1 MLEEKKPS
9 VHDRWAHLRFS
20 VIGPLLAAPPE
31 CGELAQEIRKLTE
44 KTWLH
49 PITGDP
55 VQFGFSTIERWYQ
68 RAKRAKVDPVGVLRR
83 KIRADSGQQP
93 AMGQKLKAALLDQYK
108 AHRSWSYQLHY
119 DNLAAVVA
127 ADVEIGPMPSYPTLR
142 RFMKTNGFLR
152 RRRLSSTDTAGV
164 RRAEAHL
171 DEREVRSFEAEYVHG
186 LWHLDFHH
194 GSKKVLL
201 PSGEWMT
208 PLVLGIL
215 DDRSRLAC
223 HVQWYLAET
232 AENLVHGLS
241 QAIQKRALP
250 RSLMTDNGS
259 AMIAGETVQG
269 LLRLGIVH
277 ETTLPYSA
285 YQNGKQENFWA
296 QLEGRMMAMLET
308 TKDLTL
314 PFLNE
319 ASQAWVEME
328 YNRKVHSETGQ
339 TPIARFLA
347 GPDVG
352 RESPDSSTLRL
363 AFMTEERRTQRRS
376 DCTVTIEGRRFEIPT
391 RYRCLERLTIRFAG
405 WDLAYVYLIDERSGT
420 VLSRLY
426 PLDKAKNA
434 DGKRR
439 RLPEGA
445 VAMVDRPIEPAP
457 GVAPLLKRLM
467 AEYAATGLP
476 PAYLPKNETDRED
489 STSQKTEDLR

>member
-1 MLEEKKPS
+1 MLEESKPT

-20 VIGPLLAAPPE
+20 VIGPLLAAPP
-31 CGELAQEIRKLTE
+31 GPGKLAEEIKKLSG

-49 PITGDP
+49 PITGKP
-55 VQFGFSTIERWYQ
+55 TRFGFSTIERWYH
-68 RAKRAKVDPVGVLRR
+68 RARRAKVDPVGVLRR
-83 KIRADSGQQP
+83 KIRSDLGRQP
-93 AMGQKLKAALLDQYK
+93 AVGQKLKAVLLDQYK

-127 ADVEIGPMPSYPTLR
+127 ADAEIGPMPSYPTLR
-142 RFMKTNGFLR
+142 RFMKTNGLLR

-164 RRAEAHL
+164 RRAEARL
-171 DEREVRSFEAEYVHG
+171 DEREVRSYEAEYVQG

-201 PSGEWMT
+201 SSGEWMT

-250 RSLMTDNGS
+250 RSLMTDNGA
-259 AMIAGETVQG
+259 AMIAGETTQG

-277 ETTLPYSA
+277 QTTLPYSA

-296 QLEGRMMAMLET
+296 QLEGRMMAMLEG

-319 ASQAWVEME
+319 STQAWVEME

-339 TPIARFLA
+339 TPIVRYLA

-352 RESPDSSTLRL
+352 RESPDSNALRL

-376 DCTVTIEGRRFEIPT
+376 DCTVTIEGRRFEVPT
-391 RYRCLERLTIRFAG
+391 RYRSLERVTVRYAG
-405 WDLAYVYLIDERSGT
+405 WDLAHVYLIDERSGT
-420 VLSRLY
+420 VLCRLY

-439 RLPEGA
+439 RLPEGM

-476 PAYLPKNETDRED
+476 PAYLPKEETDREESD
-489 STSQKTEDLR
+489 SQKTEDPR